1 MYSAG
6 GRVDFI
12 HAGFPIRRST
22 DRRLLTAPRR
32 LTQFCHVLH
41 RLLVPRHPPNALT
54 SLTTETLTDLLSELD
69 AFRQMAKSHLSL
81 CSPSQDGFLQRRIS
95 LGRSSTIVSDAMSE
109 KLTDRA
115 SCFVQLFD
123 CQLGRVPSGWARE
136 DLNFRPRAYQARALT
151 N

>member
-6 GRVDFI
+6 SRVDFI

-54 SLTTETLTDLLSELD
+54 SLTTETMIAPGSSLGGVSAAGEGR
-69 AFRQMAKSHLSL
+69 ARCVPAIGQVRYLSL
-81 CSPSQDGFLQRRIS
+81 FAVFEEYLSDEVA
-95 LGRSSTIVSDAMSE
+95 RSFPPA
-109 KLTDRA
+109 
-115 SCFVQLFD
+115 
-123 CQLGRVPSGWARE
+123 
-136 DLNFRPRAYQARALT
+136 ALAAGSF
-151 N
+151 